1 MIKKNVIGSIAPFA
15 WYGGKQRIA
24 HKIIKILPK
33 HKVYVEVFGGSGAVL
48 FAKNPN
54 VSELEVYN
62 DIDKNVY
69 TFFKVLRDKNK
80 ANELVRMLELTPYSR
95 DMHKE
100 AKEMLEKTNDDL
112 MRAYYFFVNVE
123 MGFSGSLNAGF
134 SYSIK
139 DKIDVKR
146 FRNKVDKLELF
157 SDRLKYVQIENID
170 FAELINKYDTQD
182 TLFYLDPPYVA
193 DTRRTFNDYKHE
205 LNNDRHKELVDM
217 LLNIKGNAVLS
228 GYNND
233 IYKPLTDAGWNRY
246 EIKTHCMSSNS
257 KNTNN
262 KRESRIEVL
271 WIKNETP
278 QNLFS
283 I

>member
-1 MIKKNVIGSIAPFA
+1 MIKKNVIGSIAPFR
-15 WYGGKQRIA
+15 WYGGKQSIA
-24 HKIIKILPK
+24 RKIIEILPK

-48 FAKNPN
+48 FAKSPD

-80 ANELVRMLELTPYSR
+80 AKELVRMLELTPYSR
-95 DMHKE
+95 DMYNE
-100 AKEMLEKTNDDL
+100 AVDMMEKTDDDL
-112 MRAYYFFVNVE
+112 MRAYYFFVNIE
-123 MGFSGSLNAGF
+123 MGFAGKLNGGF
-134 SYSIK
+134 GYSIK

-157 SDRLKYVQIENID
+157 SDRLKYVLIENID
-170 FAELINKYDTQD
+170 FAKLIQKYDTED
-182 TLFYLDPPYVA
+182 TLFYLDPPYVK
-193 DTRRTFNDYKHE
+193 DTRRSFNDYEHE
-205 LNNDRHKELVDM
+205 LNNDRHRELVDI

-228 GYNND
+228 GYDND
-233 IYKPLTDAGWNRY
+233 IYKPLIDAEWKRY
-246 EIKTHCMSSNS
+246 EIKTFCVSSNARD
-257 KNTNN
+257 TNN

-271 WIKNETP
+271 WIKKETP

>member
-1 MIKKNVIGSIAPFA
+1 MIKKSVTESIAPFG

-24 HKIIKILPK
+24 HKIVSILPK

-48 FAKNPN
+48 FAKSPN

-95 DMHKE
+95 DMYNE
-100 AKEMLEKTNDDL
+100 AVEMMEKTDDDL
-112 MRAYYFFVNVE
+112 TRAYYFFVNIE
-123 MGFSGSLNAGF
+123 MGFSGKLNSGF
-134 SYSIK
+134 AYSVK
-139 DKIDVKR
+139 DKINVKR
-146 FRNKVDKLELF
+146 FRNKVDRLELF
-157 SDRLKYVQIENID
+157 SERLKYVQIENID
-170 FAELINKYDTQD
+170 FAKLIQKYDAED

-193 DTRRTFNDYKHE
+193 DTRRSFNDYEHE

-217 LLNIKGNAVLS
+217 LLKIKGNAVLS

-233 IYKPLTDAGWNRY
+233 IYKPLTDAGWKKY
-246 EIKTHCMSSNS
+246 EIKTSCISSNARD
-257 KNTNN
+257 TNN
-262 KRESRIEVL
+262 KRESRIEVI
-271 WIKNETP
+271 WIKKETP